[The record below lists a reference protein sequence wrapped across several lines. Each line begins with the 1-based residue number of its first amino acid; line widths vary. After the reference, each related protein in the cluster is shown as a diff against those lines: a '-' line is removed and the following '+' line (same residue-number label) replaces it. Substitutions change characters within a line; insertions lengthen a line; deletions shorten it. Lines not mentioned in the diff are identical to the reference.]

1 MVILRF
7 FNSQHFFHN
16 FARTRFVRTK
26 VVVTPNLSYLWQ
38 HLMAYSESWVKAISK
53 NGMSFSSTFWN
64 HPKIQN
70 RKTLSKFSGQLF
82 QPFLDQ
88 ILCFLL
94 VLASTFTTFNHV
106 KWNYKS
112 ILCNT
117 LNKRCFQSAQ
127 LSIFQLWLNWRVFV
141 EPQPKCTAFSSIGY
155 LPLAVKLFCSL
166 VILDTC

>member
-1 MVILRF
+1 MDVCATYPLVSSLSLSCFDLGMWGEKEKNLFKANNMVILRF

-94 VLASTFTTFNHV
+94 FLASTFTTFNHV
-106 KWNYKS
+106 KWNY
-112 ILCNT
+112 ILGGP
-117 LNKRCFQSAQ
+117 FYA
-127 LSIFQLWLNWRVFV
+127 IH
-141 EPQPKCTAFSSIGY
+141 
-155 LPLAVKLFCSL
+155 
-166 VILDTC
+166 